1 MNILLL
7 LLLNDGQEE
16 KLAELLIDRESWNL
30 SSTGM
35 HWISHQDC
43 VFHYFCFLLQDEYR
57 IFLQQKQQTI
67 TIPLAGCLVTSEFAS
82 IFSVLASYIEN
93 GYSICNNIVLQ
104 YALFFM
110 APEVSVTF
118 ELYLFTFSFTFTF

>member
-57 IFLQQKQQTI
+57 IFLQKQNTA
-67 TIPLAGCLVTSEFAS
+67 PSAGCLSTSEFAS

-93 GYSICNNIVLQ
+93 GYSISNNVSLQ

-110 APEVSVTF
+110 APDVRTDF
-118 ELYLFTFSFTFTF
+118 I

>member
-30 SSTGM
+30 SSTGV
-35 HWISHQDC
+35 HWLSHQDC

-57 IFLQQKQQTI
+57 IFMKQQN
-67 TIPLAGCLVTSEFAS
+67 PSPSPSAGCLMNSEFAS

-93 GYSICNNIVLQ
+93 GYSISNNIVLQ

-110 APEVSVTF
+110 SPEVSIAF
-118 ELYLFTFSFTFTF
+118 F